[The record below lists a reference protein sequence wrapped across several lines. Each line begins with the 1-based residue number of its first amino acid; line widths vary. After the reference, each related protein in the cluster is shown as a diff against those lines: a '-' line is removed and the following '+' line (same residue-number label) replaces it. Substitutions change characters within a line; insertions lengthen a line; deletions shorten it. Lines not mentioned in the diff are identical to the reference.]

1 MTVMSTAEPAR
12 PANGTPPDNRGSAD
26 HPAVLRRMAERT
38 LAWTGPIVVVAHV
51 DPDGDALGS
60 SLALARAL
68 RQLGKRAVVV
78 MEPPRYLAF
87 LAEPGELSPALD
99 ALEPDT
105 LVYALDA
112 GDPQRV
118 WGVPLDQAAAVFNV
132 DHHGTNTRFG
142 DLAVVEPS
150 KAACA
155 LLVKELIDL
164 LGAEWDA
171 AIATPCLTGILTDTG
186 NFRHGN
192 TSREALETAGELIDH
207 GVDYVALTDRLQW
220 RHPRYFH
227 LLGEVMRTVRYDLD
241 GQLVTAYVTEAMRA
255 EAGAELDDS
264 EDFVGLIRNAEGIK
278 VAALLKERA
287 GSVKVSVRARDG
299 ASAQRICLE
308 LGGGGHVA
316 AAGATVEGDL
326 EAARA
331 ALTAATAREL
341 ARLREAAVADPAG

>member
-1 MTVMSTAEPAR
+1 
-12 PANGTPPDNRGSAD
+12 
-26 HPAVLRRMAERT
+26 
-38 LAWTGPIVVVAHV
+38 
-51 DPDGDALGS
+51 
-60 SLALARAL
+60 
-68 RQLGKRAVVV
+68 
-78 MEPPRYLAF
+78 
-87 LAEPGELSPALD
+87 
-99 ALEPDT
+99 
-105 LVYALDA
+105 
-112 GDPQRV
+112 
-118 WGVPLDQAAAVFNV
+118 
-132 DHHGTNTRFG
+132 
-142 DLAVVEPS
+142 
-150 KAACA
+150 
-155 LLVKELIDL
+155 
-164 LGAEWDA
+164 
-171 AIATPCLTGILTDTG
+171 
-186 NFRHGN
+186 
-192 TSREALETAGELIDH
+192 
-207 GVDYVALTDRLQW
+207 ALTDRLQW

-264 EDFVGLIRNAEGIK
+264 EDFVGLIRSAEGIK

-341 ARLREAAVADPAG
+341 ARLREAAVAAPAGCAASPRPDPAAPARRPPPAPRPRPPAPAGAPRRPPPRSPRPPGTAAPPRWAGCRPARRPRTGSRPR